1 MHFHST
7 ARQAGEMARRAGC
20 PRLALVHMGLDIGEH
35 PDVLIEE
42 ARADTDLEV
51 LVPEDY
57 ERMRLKENE
66 KL

>member
-1 MHFHST
+1 
-7 ARQAGEMARRAGC
+7 MARRAGC